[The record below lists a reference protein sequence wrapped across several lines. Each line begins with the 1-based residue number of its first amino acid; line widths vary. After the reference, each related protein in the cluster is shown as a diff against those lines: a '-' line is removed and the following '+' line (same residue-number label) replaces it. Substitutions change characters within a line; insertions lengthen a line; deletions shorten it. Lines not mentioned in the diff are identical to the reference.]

1 MESLTDDNKS
11 KSKPKNNDETKKP
24 KTKNENNDET
34 KKPQPKTENND
45 ETKKPKTKRPKKK
58 KSPPLNINLQEHLS
72 FLFNSVSAI
81 FNYRFENLDLL
92 HLALTRNSAIAE
104 KNPFAY
110 SKSNDNLELL
120 GDSLLNFMVGEY
132 VYNAF
137 PHSKEGE
144 LTILRTKTV
153 HADSLGEFA
162 ISKKLGQYYIIS
174 KADEING
181 VRNHNKLLAHLFK
194 SICASIYIDCKFDM
208 KKTKAIIRNFL
219 APHIKLIKTQY
230 DSTKTNTSIEHK
242 VKPKNK

>member
-1 MESLTDDNKS
+1 MESITDNNKP
-11 KSKPKNNDETKKP
+11 KPKPKNND
-24 KTKNENNDET
+24 T
-34 KKPQPKTENND
+34 KKPQPKPENND
-45 ETKKPKTKRPKKK
+45 ETKKPKPKRPKKK
-58 KSPPLNINLQEHLS
+58 KSPPLNINLQEQLS
-72 FLFNSVSAI
+72 FLFNSVSSI

-120 GDSLLNFMVGEY
+120 GDSLLNFIVGEF
-132 VYNAF
+132 VYKIF
-137 PHSKEGE
+137 YKSKEGE
-144 LTILRTKTV
+144 LTILRTKIV

-194 SICASIYIDCKFDM
+194 SICASIYIDCKFNM
-208 KKTKAIIRNFL
+208 TKTKTIILKFL
-219 APHIKLIKTQY
+219 EPHIKLIKTQY
-230 DSTKTNTSIEHK
+230 ESTKNNTSIEHK
-242 VKPKNK
+242 VKLKNK